1 MNYDYLFIGSTDVGS
16 VSVAADAE
24 ATPNALA
31 DTATD
36 TDALTTEILLPDD
49 TLYMSRVYA
58 DKTISDCYSMLVSI
72 RNSVLLLC
80 MIVFLFEA
88 HKILKNA
95 FKRHYKS

>member
-1 MNYDYLFIGSTDVGS
+1 MNYEYLFMGSTDAGS
-16 VSVAADAE
+16 VDVAPDPEAE
-24 ATPNALA
+24 ASGLGA
-31 DTATD
+31 TATD

-58 DKTISDCYSMLVSI
+58 DKTISDCYGMLVSI

-88 HKILKNA
+88 HKIFKNA